1 MEMKK
6 GVYSRNGTDY
16 EFYYKTNL
24 KASEKVQF
32 VEAVVGV
39 AAESGY
45 YDFIRNIM
53 FDFEIIK
60 MLTNIDISE
69 CKETI
74 DSIEKFV
81 KEINAAEI
89 VKKDITKI
97 VKELNKAID
106 DNIQIRTGIKLNSV
120 DEALVYLFE
129 TIEDKVTHFN
139 VNAIMRDFL
148 KSDEYKKHVLELAKK
163 KEGK

>member
-6 GVYSRNGTDY
+6 SVYSRNGIDY
-16 EFYYKTNL
+16 EFCYKTNL

-74 DSIEKFV
+74 DSIEEFV

-89 VKKDITKI
+89 VKKDITTI

-106 DNIQIRTGIKLNSV
+106 DNIQIRTGIKINSV

-139 VNAIMRDFL
+139 VNDIMRDFL